1 VTTRLLP
8 AFESRCRA
16 WYGTGHAPG
25 SELRLWLY
33 AQLSALYG
41 VDALL
46 RHRAL
51 LRDALE
57 HAEARAKRES
67 ENRRNGNVHPATQ

>member
-8 AFESRCRA
+8 AFEARCRT
-16 WYGTGHAPG
+16 WYALGYPPG
-25 SELRLWLY
+25 SGLRLWLY
-33 AQLSALYG
+33 GQLSALYG

-51 LRDALE
+51 LRDALDR
-57 HAEARAKRES
+57 AEARAKRES
-67 ENRRNGNVHPATQ
+67 EDKCIS

>member
-1 VTTRLLP
+1 VTTKLLDR
-8 AFESRCRA
+8 FESRCRT

-25 SELRLWLY
+25 SLLRLWLY
-33 AQLSALYG
+33 AQLSPLYG

-51 LRDALE
+51 LREALDR
-57 HAEARAKRES
+57 AEARAKRES
-67 ENRRNGNVHPATQ
+67 EERCIS

>member
-8 AFESRCRA
+8 AFEARCRT
-16 WYGTGHAPG
+16 WYGLGHAPG

-33 AQLSALYG
+33 ARLSSLYG
-41 VDALL
+41 MNALL

-57 HAEARAKRES
+57 HAETRAKRES
-67 ENRRNGNVHPATQ
+67 EEGNVTGR

>member
-8 AFESRCRA
+8 AFESRCRT
-16 WYGTGHAPG
+16 WYALGYPPG

-33 AQLSALYG
+33 ARLSTLYG
-41 VDALL
+41 MNALL

-51 LRDALE
+51 LRDALDG
-57 HAEARAKRES
+57 AEERAKRES
-67 ENRRNGNVHPATQ
+67 ENGKCTY